1 MKEFSEIWIHEIGQ
15 EMPYFLKQTVIVM
28 KWDKIFES
36 GLGKFWG
43 RQPLKKS
50 RYIVW
55 SRPYPL
61 KVFKGCLPQ
70 NLLGPLLNTLLQ
82 IMLKKL
88 WNLSVINGSVF
99 MLWCLFEDTV
109 GTLTINRSISDQ
121 SYKSIWMKIQEC
133 ESAIKVSPDSE

>member
-28 KWDKIFES
+28 KWDKIFGS
-36 GLGKFWG
+36 GLGKFCG

-61 KVFKGCLPQ
+61 KVFKCCLPQ
-70 NLLGPLLNTLLQ
+70 NLLSPLLNTLLQ

-121 SYKSIWMKIQEC
+121 SYKSIWMKIQKC